1 MLELL
6 TPLTTVTLGLFAGAL
21 LTEGAI
27 LVPYWRK
34 MHPADFFRLHK
45 EMGPRLFRF
54 YAPLTIAA
62 VTLAVA
68 VAGIDLLKG
77 DAAIGHL
84 VAAGGGLAALSAF
97 PLYFGKANKA
107 FADHSIADENLAAEL
122 RRWSSW
128 HWARTIVV
136 IGAFAASVVA

>member
-1 MLELL
+1 MLEFLN
-6 TPLTTVTLGLFAGAL
+6 PLTTVTLGLFAGAL

-34 MHPADFFRLHK
+34 MDPADFFRLHK
-45 EMGPRLFRF
+45 EMGPGLFRF
-54 YAPLTIAA
+54 YAPLTIVA
-62 VTLAVA
+62 VMLAVG
-68 VAGIDLLKG
+68 VAGIECLKG
-77 DAAIGHL
+77 GASMGHL

-97 PLYFGKANKA
+97 PLYFGTANKS
-107 FADHSIADENLAAEL
+107 FANHSIADEDLAAEL

-136 IGAFAASVVA
+136 IVAFAASVVA